1 MRTKRC
7 ERRGGAPVERHELV
21 VAWEIVVIVVAR
33 GPARQVEHAVDTV
46 VVELMRGHE
55 VEVASNAVG
64 RERLLLPYCYEQ
76 RAT

>member
-1 MRTKRC
+1 M
-7 ERRGGAPVERHELV
+7 
-21 VAWEIVVIVVAR
+21 IVVAR